1 MTHQPFDRRAADTAF
16 AFPQS
21 VECWGGLSNRE
32 FYAAH
37 CPITFTE
44 FLKGWKKT
52 QEATME
58 ETLQRYAE
66 FRFEYADAMLVTGK
80 ESA

>member
-1 MTHQPFDRRAADTAF
+1 MSVPPDSAF

-21 VECWGGLSNRE
+21 VECWGGLTKRE
-32 FYAAH
+32 YFAAR

-52 QEATME
+52 QEATIE
-58 ETLQRYAE
+58 ETLRRYAE
-66 FRFEYADAMLVTGK
+66 LRFDYADAMVAAGK
-80 ESA
+80 EPA